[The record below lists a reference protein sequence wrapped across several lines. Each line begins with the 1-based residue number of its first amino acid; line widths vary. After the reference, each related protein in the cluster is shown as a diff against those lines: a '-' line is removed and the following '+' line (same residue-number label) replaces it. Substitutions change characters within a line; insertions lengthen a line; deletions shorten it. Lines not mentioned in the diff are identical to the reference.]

1 MSLHS
6 EVLYEDV
13 SFPEKELSALVA
25 SKVSHN
31 HCHAEPMH
39 THTHTQPHVRV
50 LFTKL
55 TMLMG
60 GCTIDIIPY
69 GTGLAAL

>member
-6 EVLYEDV
+6 EVLYEDAN
-13 SFPEKELSALVA
+13 FPEKELSALVA

-39 THTHTQPHVRV
+39 AHTQPHVRV

-60 GCTIDIIPY
+60 GCTIDFIPY